1 MPPTKIQESN
11 TKIVSGAWLPGSYKI
26 EQLHF
31 HWGNNSELE
40 SEHTL
45 DSRRHPLEMHLV
57 HYNSEHHDV
66 QAAHD
71 KEQGL
76 AVISVL
82 FDISEK
88 DNEHLEPIMEASK
101 KVRLYKVATEKLD
114 RAISLAKLLLHI
126 QRVPEHAALLRDRQ
140 LDSSQGK
147 VNYLRVSTPITQ
159 VNFFGS

>member
-31 HWGNNSELE
+31 HWGNN

-126 QRVPEHAALLRDRQ
+126 QRVPEHAALLRDRH